1 MMAVSPEIHTAIRR
15 SAYEQA
21 FLAVIPTGRENAIT
35 ARRLGVL
42 MGSYVGY
49 VVGERAVRQVASDLR
64 MRGIA
69 ICSAVRE
76 PYGFYRPT
84 SADEAEEG
92 MAHIWSRAREARR
105 IAKACRATIID
116 MRRKEMAD
124 MVQPL
129 PGMEQGA

>member
-1 MMAVSPEIHTAIRR
+1 MMAVLPETHTAIRR
-15 SAYEQA
+15 SKYEAA
-21 FLAVIPTGRENAIT
+21 FLAVLPTGRENAIT

-49 VVGERAVRQVASDLR
+49 VVGERTVRQVASDLR
-64 MRGIA
+64 RRGTA

-84 SADEAEEG
+84 DADEAEEG
-92 MAHIWSRAREARR
+92 MAHVFSREREARI
-105 IAKACRATIID
+105 IARACRATIRD
-116 MRRKEMAD
+116 MRRKEMAALI
-124 MVQPL
+124 QAL